1 MSDNNSPLAEA
12 VRQAR
17 QRAGLSQAELAER
30 LGLRQSSVSQWERG
44 VTKPKTVH
52 LLALADALGI
62 NLLDQLAGTTDPE
75 RGHPTTAPTAPD
87 DQPATDQDPR

>member
-12 VRQAR
+12 IRQAR
-17 QRAGLSQAELAER
+17 QRAGLSQAELAEL

-52 LLALADALGI
+52 LLALAAALGI
-62 NLLDQLAGTTDPE
+62 NLLDQLAGTTDPQ
-75 RGHPTTAPTAPD
+75 HPTTAPTAPD